1 MKTRPQLRHG
11 SEWADHE
18 DCLVGDEA
26 GLRRLRQACE
36 VALRDGEYF
45 GDDLGEFVGVKKLD
59 STWFQ
64 NPQDSKSTRI
74 GNVLVGTAMVAGA
87 ALAVLGL
94 VSVIKWFV

>member
-1 MKTRPQLRHG
+1 MKSRPQLRHG

-26 GLRRLRQACE
+26 GLRRLREACE
-36 VALRDGEYF
+36 VALRDGKYF

-59 STWFQ
+59 SAWFQ
-64 NPQDSKSTRI
+64 NPPDSKSTRI